1 MVRLIH
7 DLVRL
12 PLSVWVGCLLVCGA
26 AGVMCGFAALKPQLL
41 AEHVYAD
48 LCSKSAAGAANS
60 TNSTM
65 IDVVECEP
73 QLSRIDRMYQM
84 GIVGATFPCV
94 WGGMAIDRLGPRGV
108 GLTMAVLYG
117 AAVFTVGRSSPLHDL
132 YTPAFFVVGAAGGI
146 YHMTTVCA
154 LQRLYPSQL
163 ELTSNVLTVMWDL
176 SALVPVL
183 FTLARERWNVS
194 VHFLLSGYG
203 LMLMCCMAA
212 FCLSAVP
219 AGRLPG
225 RLPGRP
231 EGKQPPGGGAA
242 GGAGPSL
249 RALCSGRVAALC
261 AAMACNSLQGFLY
274 LGTADE
280 QLHTVFVP
288 QQTRVLLGAFSLM
301 LPLLSIPNVA
311 LFDAILTRCSIPAQW
326 LVLALTNV
334 AWATCAM
341 LPWARLQYATFFLY
355 TFWRMFTWVTLFAT
369 VGRCYPN
376 DSGTVAGMAQSVTG
390 LVLLLQEPL
399 RASNLR
405 LFPANFVPLQLGLT
419 LLAATSSCLCARA
432 FWALRSSSARGVG
445 GVGGGGRAQTSPPS
459 EEPWERF
466 RSLDAASAAFGAD
479 ASTHATKRAGAQSG
493 RSSGERSGG
502 YPDADDDGFGGYGG
516 GAGLHD
522 FGDVSPQSWERR
534 PLLAPRSEEPLP
546 PAGWRSHQR
555 YGYFESPGY

>member
-1 MVRLIH
+1 MVRLIR

-12 PLSVWVGCLLVCGA
+12 PLSVWMGCLLVCGA

-48 LCSKSAAGAANS
+48 LCSRPTPVANGTNATVAAA
-60 TNSTM
+60 T
-65 IDVVECEP
+65 DVVECEP

-108 GLTMAVLYG
+108 GLAMAVLYG

-183 FTLARERWNVS
+183 FTLARERWHVS

-212 FCLSAVP
+212 FCLFAVP

-225 RLPGRP
+225 RP
-231 EGKQPPGGGAA
+231 EGKPPPGHGGGGSGVG
-242 GGAGPSL
+242 GGAGPSW

-280 QLHTVFVP
+280 QLQTVFVP

-301 LPLLSIPNVA
+301 LPLLSIPNIA
-311 LFDAILTRCSIPAQW
+311 LFDAILTRCSIPAQ
-326 LVLALTNV
+326 VV
-334 AWATCAM
+334 M
-341 LPWARLQYATFFLY
+341 P
-355 TFWRMFTWVTLFAT
+355 
-369 VGRCYPN
+369 
-376 DSGTVAGMAQSVTG
+376 
-390 LVLLLQEPL
+390 
-399 RASNLR
+399 
-405 LFPANFVPLQLGLT
+405 
-419 LLAATSSCLCARA
+419 
-432 FWALRSSSARGVG
+432 
-445 GVGGGGRAQTSPPS
+445 PPS
-459 EEPWERF
+459 R
-466 RSLDAASAAFGAD
+466 
-479 ASTHATKRAGAQSG
+479 
-493 RSSGERSGG
+493 
-502 YPDADDDGFGGYGG
+502 
-516 GAGLHD
+516 
-522 FGDVSPQSWERR
+522 
-534 PLLAPRSEEPLP
+534 
-546 PAGWRSHQR
+546 
-555 YGYFESPGY
+555 